1 MWTDAI
7 QGTMMVI
14 SLVLLVGYCLTQ
26 VGGFGN
32 MFAQMAAVDPK
43 LIHWNNGMLA
53 FPAILY
59 IINSWAGNTV
69 GFLGQPQGIQKYMT
83 LDSNKNIP
91 KAAIYSILFNF
102 IRQATP
108 LVIGM
113 CGRVIMPGLKDPEL
127 MIPLLISEIFPGIVG
142 GLILAS
148 LFAAIMSTSDSLL
161 LQASS
166 EFSRNVLELGVLKG
180 KNVSQKT
187 ISWLC
192 RIFVVCLGLAAM
204 AVALNSKSS
213 VYSLSI
219 FGWSGLASS
228 SVAAIY
234 LGFFWKKT
242 TSWGILSAIST
253 GIPVTMV
260 WRYVFKPST
269 GIHEQWPG
277 LIVPF
282 IVCII
287 VSLLTQNSKPGSD
300 MVDVAVA
307 EQNV

>member
-1 MWTDAI
+1 
-7 QGTMMVI
+7 
-14 SLVLLVGYCLTQ
+14 
-26 VGGFGN
+26 
-32 MFAQMAAVDPK
+32 
-43 LIHWNNGMLA
+43 
-53 FPAILY
+53 
-59 IINSWAGNTV
+59 
-69 GFLGQPQGIQKYMT
+69 MT